1 MMRAVRGR
9 RHHFVFSGTNF
20 SEWWICNLQSL
31 HLARTLSDREGAG
44 RLGPEGVW
52 RLHPRSWVRCRCLGV
67 RGTDRS

>member
-1 MMRAVRGR
+1 M
-9 RHHFVFSGTNF
+9 
-20 SEWWICNLQSL
+20 QSL